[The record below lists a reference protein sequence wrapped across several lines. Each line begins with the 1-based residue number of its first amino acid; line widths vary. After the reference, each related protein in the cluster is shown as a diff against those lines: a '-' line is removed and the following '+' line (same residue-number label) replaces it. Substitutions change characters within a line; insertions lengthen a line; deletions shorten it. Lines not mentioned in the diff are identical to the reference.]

1 MNCDT
6 YLATVTLQKE
16 RPKVVLTSPDR
27 APVFS
32 QGESGRQGEW
42 VVEEGTQVLDDLPL
56 VFLHVLEP
64 DELHIVSVSA
74 FPTSYNVLPV
84 VPIKL

>member
-16 RPKVVLTSPDR
+16 RRNVVLTSPDR

-42 VVEEGTQVLDDLPL
+42 VGGGGSRQAALARPNVQPLPCRPTQLSSGAGTVPSKTDLA
-56 VFLHVLEP
+56 
-64 DELHIVSVSA
+64 VS
-74 FPTSYNVLPV
+74 
-84 VPIKL
+84 

>member
-32 QGESGRQGEW
+32 QGESGQQGEW
-42 VVEEGTQVLDDLPL
+42 VVAAARPRIFVF
-56 VFLHVLEP
+56 VFLY
-64 DELHIVSVSA
+64 LHFCICIFVFCIFA
-74 FPTSYNVLPV
+74 R
-84 VPIKL
+84 